1 MNVVY
6 HLKSSDRLK
15 QEIKYDRIIGF
26 IRILYTVRIR
36 SHFRYAYQR
45 RLMKD
50 MTNALKEIYDE
61 SSFKPIDWTNIW
73 NEEDYSWE
81 VI

>member
-26 IRILYTVRIR
+26 IRILYTV
-36 SHFRYAYQR
+36 F
-45 RLMKD
+45 
-50 MTNALKEIYDE
+50 
-61 SSFKPIDWTNIW
+61 
-73 NEEDYSWE
+73 
-81 VI
+81 VIFMRMVRNKAA